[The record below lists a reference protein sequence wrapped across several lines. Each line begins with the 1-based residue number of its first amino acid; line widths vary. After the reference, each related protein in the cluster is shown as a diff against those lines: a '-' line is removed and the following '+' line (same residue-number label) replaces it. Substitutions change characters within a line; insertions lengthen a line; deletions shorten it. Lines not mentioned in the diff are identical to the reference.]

1 MNKWYEKFISKIA
14 PFVIFFAGIIIIL
27 LVVTD
32 IRGTS
37 RQNNGYVRVINCIV
51 EVPATVRTEDD
62 IDHCYEVV
70 EKDLG
75 ITLKR
80 YSQQ

>member
-1 MNKWYEKFISKIA
+1 MSSWYEKAISKIA

-51 EVPATVRTEDD
+51 EIPATVRTEED
-62 IDHCYEVV
+62 IDRCYEVV